1 MRDILE
7 KAISELEAASCETP
21 RLDAEVLLAHAL
33 GCDRSDLYKSDT
45 WYQVPGVKLERFHT
59 YVHRRK
65 RREPVAY
72 ITGTREF
79 WSIPI
84 NVTPDVLIPR
94 PETEAVV
101 EAVLETL
108 QKNLATDDS
117 RLTTILDLCTGSGCI
132 AAALAK
138 ELPHAQLTVSDIS
151 AKALVVAKENLKF
164 AGDRVTFIQSDLF
177 QNIEGKFDLIVSNP
191 PYVASTEWET
201 LQPEIKN
208 YEPRLALDGGGD
220 GLDFI
225 RRIRQDAPRHLKP
238 DGWLIIENGPKI
250 EQWKNS
256 SLTEELP
263 CAEASVP
270 AAPRTLSSP

>member
-7 KAISELEAASCETP
+7 KAIGELEAAGCETP

-33 GCDRSDLYKSDT
+33 GC
-45 WYQVPGVKLERFHT
+45 ERFQIFST
-59 YVHRRK
+59 WCQAPGGKIRMFKNFIERRK

-72 ITGTREF
+72 ITGTKEF
-79 WSIPI
+79 WSLPI
-84 NVTPDVLIPR
+84 KVTPDVLIPR

-101 EAVLETL
+101 EAALKVFR
-108 QKNLATDDS
+108 S
-117 RLTTILDLCTGSGCI
+117 TILDLCTGSGCI

-151 AKALVVAKENLKF
+151 AKAMVVAKENLKF
-164 AGDRVTFIQSDLF
+164 AGDRVTLIQSDLF
-177 QNIEGKFDLIVSNP
+177 QNIEGKFDMIVSNP

-201 LQPEIKN
+201 LPPEIKN
-208 YEPRLALDGGGD
+208 YETRLALDGGPA

-225 RRIRQDAPRHLKP
+225 RRIRQDATRFLKP
-238 DGWLIIENGPKI
+238 DGWLILENGPKVEI
-250 EQWKNS
+250 WNVS
-256 SLTEELP
+256 SLT
-263 CAEASVP
+263 AEHPSTAASML